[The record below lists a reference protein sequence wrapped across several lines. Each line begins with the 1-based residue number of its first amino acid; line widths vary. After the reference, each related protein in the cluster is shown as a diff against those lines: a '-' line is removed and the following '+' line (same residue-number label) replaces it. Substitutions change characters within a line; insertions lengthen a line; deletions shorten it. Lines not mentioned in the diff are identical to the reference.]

1 MKKGFI
7 LFCIFCLLSISSRAF
22 AEGDIESRIQTLEDA
37 LKKQEETIK
46 AQQITINEL
55 KEKIKE
61 AKTATAAKNI
71 EKPIEL
77 KYFVSYRF
85 IRRLREWLI
94 PSKNF
99 KRRSRN

>member
-7 LFCIFCLLSISSRAF
+7 LFCILCLLSISSRAF

-61 AKTATAAKNI
+61 D
-71 EKPIEL
+71 
-77 KYFVSYRF
+77 
-85 IRRLREWLI
+85 
-94 PSKNF
+94 
-99 KRRSRN
+99 